1 MATWKFR
8 GLDTYI
14 AQLEKLS
21 DHAVGQMK
29 MAVWEG
35 GKVVADNMK
44 AAIES
49 LPVQDEFVPR
59 NKKRTGITSEE
70 KAGLL
75 SGFGLS
81 KMRTGREVTTKAGF
95 DGTNSKGMTNAG
107 VARKVTSGTNF
118 LKKNP
123 AIRQAVTRSK
133 AQAEEAIRVK
143 LESEIEK
150 LMK

>member
-70 KAGLL
+70 KAELI

-81 KMRTGREVTTKAGF
+81 KMRTGGSVTTKAGF
-95 DGTNSKGMTNAG
+95 DGASAG
-107 VARKVTSGTNF
+107 TARKVTSGTTWM
-118 LKKNP
+118 KKNS